1 MQVRLRDT
9 VRTESKPMLA
19 ALAARGI
26 RCVMLTGDK
35 SGAAARAAAEIG
47 MPEVASGLKPWDKVE
62 RIRGFSAE
70 GRVVAMV
77 GDGINDAPSL
87 AVADV
92 AVAMGG
98 RGSDV
103 AKETS
108 DILLVD
114 DRLDKLVVAYDLSL
128 RTHRIIRQNLAIS
141 LGTVGIMAFLTIAQ
155 GVPLP
160 VGVIAHEGSTVLVC
174 LNSLR
179 LLRRQKYA

>member
-1 MQVRLRDT
+1 
-9 VRTESKPMLA
+9 
-19 ALAARGI
+19 
-26 RCVMLTGDK
+26 
-35 SGAAARAAAEIG
+35 
-47 MPEVASGLKPWDKVE
+47 
-62 RIRGFSAE
+62 
-70 GRVVAMV
+70 
-77 GDGINDAPSL
+77 
-87 AVADV
+87 V

-128 RTHRIIRQNLAIS
+128 RTHRIIRQNLALS